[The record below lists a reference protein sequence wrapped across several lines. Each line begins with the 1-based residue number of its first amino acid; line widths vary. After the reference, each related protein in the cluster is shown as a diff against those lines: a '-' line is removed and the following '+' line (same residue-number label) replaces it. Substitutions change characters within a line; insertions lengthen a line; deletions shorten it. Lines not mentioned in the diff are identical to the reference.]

1 MHTVP
6 PANNLKSLANLKQEL
21 CHLAKVDRS
30 TAMGTTVLNFFDLP
44 PAPFKGSR
52 RCRFAVGKNR
62 TMSFSSLSSG
72 YPITARMIFHG

>member
-30 TAMGTTVLNFFDLP
+30 SAMGTDGPDFFDLA
-44 PAPFKGSR
+44 PAPGVS
-52 RCRFAVGKNR
+52 A
-62 TMSFSSLSSG
+62 
-72 YPITARMIFHG
+72 AA